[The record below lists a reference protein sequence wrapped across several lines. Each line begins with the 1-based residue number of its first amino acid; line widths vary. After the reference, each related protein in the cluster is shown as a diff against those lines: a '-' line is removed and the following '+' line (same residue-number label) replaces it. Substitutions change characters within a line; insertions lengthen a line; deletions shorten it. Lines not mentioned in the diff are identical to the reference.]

1 MSKKIYTLHQ
11 FKAQRTPSADGKEYL
26 SYPYTDEINNV
37 IELHPD
43 EIWINC
49 FEEMEV
55 HCIFRNFIEGIRDWC
70 VTHNRKIII
79 HMPSAWDKRLLD
91 DPILDVRGTYG
102 YHLIMYAHN
111 IYQDPVTGAFTN
123 DYKHIPQTDWT
134 YLFTC
139 YNRRMDNHRTEL
151 IKELHK
157 ANLFDEGIVTYKI
170 DELPQPQFDDPYL
183 TILKDLPLIDPL
195 EPDYEIYK
203 TEAMMPCAI
212 APSYRSALIDLVTE
226 SCYITKDEFFFT
238 EKTNKPLMTLKP
250 FLVMSN
256 QGFHKQLKDV
266 YGIEP
271 YTEIFDYSFD
281 DEPDYKLRAKGIV
294 QNVIRL
300 HDRFPTPESRKEVW
314 LKLQDKLLANKEA
327 HETYILSKEKMT
339 PEAFKIFDRLGDCEL
354 YGDWED
360 SVGRFLHHAESC
372 GWIPPDTTEYLLKAS
387 ASHNVSGQEDV

>member
-1 MSKKIYTLHQ
+1 MSKQIYALSQ
-11 FKAQRTPSADGKEYL
+11 FKAQLTSAAEGKDYL
-26 SYPYTDEINNV
+26 SYPYTDEINNI

-43 EIWINC
+43 EIWLNC

-70 VTHNRKIII
+70 VTHNRKIIV
-79 HMPSAWDKRLLD
+79 HMPSAWEKRLLD

-102 YHLIMYAHN
+102 YHLIMYAYN
-111 IYQDPVTGAFTN
+111 KY
-123 DYKHIPQTDWT
+123 DYKHISQTDWT

-170 DELPQPQFDDPYL
+170 DDQHQFTDPYL

-203 TEAMMPCAI
+203 TEDMMPCAI

-226 SCYITKDEFFFT
+226 SRYITKDEFFFT

-256 QGFHKQLKDV
+256 QGFHKRLKDV

-354 YGDWED
+354 YGDWEP
-360 SVGRFLHHAESC
+360 SIGRYLHHAQSC
-372 GWIPPDTTEYLLKAS
+372 GWIQSDTTEYFIKAS
-387 ASHNVSGQEDV
+387 ASHNVSGQ